1 LFRYRSPEGSLTG
14 NWSAVLRFPSMALA
28 EDWYGSDDYA
38 PYIEIRNGLTDFASI
53 VFIDGM

>member
-1 LFRYRSPEGSLTG
+1 
-14 NWSAVLRFPSMALA
+14 MALA